1 MKKIIALLLAA
12 TMLLGMITAFAED
25 EAKEITW
32 QDIPWGSSFDG
43 VHQIMTDKG
52 IYNPSS
58 TTVMQGKHANSIMS
72 GLAGAF
78 LLENGDIEEEW
89 YSDKYIKSEIRHL
102 VYFAPEVVAGGYNV
116 KTLIFT
122 FSPDDKLMT
131 IVVGIDT
138 NDFWSGPAED
148 LSTKL
153 KTVYGASDNENR
165 YLKLGENNTAVTLGS
180 TPMATGIIYGKT
192 NWNEVLPGESENVVD
207 VTDTS
212 GL

>member
-1 MKKIIALLLAA
+1 MRRAAGNQWTNAAVAGNRDRRLNREDELTMKKIIALLLAA

-138 NDFWSGPAED
+138 NDFWTKSPA
-148 LSTKL
+148 LRAKL
-153 KTVYGASDNENR
+153 
-165 YLKLGENNTAVTLGS
+165 
-180 TPMATGIIYGKT
+180 P
-192 NWNEVLPGESENVVD
+192 
-207 VTDTS
+207 
-212 GL
+212 